1 MRPGGKRL
9 RGENAQIPAR
19 QPPPPRRRHPLPPPA
34 PRRHLRLRHTAL
46 LSITESERS
55 AAHATQVTAERRGS
69 VCIQHQV
76 RSQLRGV
83 SVCIDFGSLSQLTES
98 SRRLDSGSLARSRY
112 HPVRESCSAGSRA
125 GGLQRRAR
133 SQVMDGSK
141 WLLRRAPDDFADFYY
156 RLEREPSTQHYY
168 GRTLHGH
175 GPSAPHTQSHAH
187 TSHDS

>member
-1 MRPGGKRL
+1 MRTL
-9 RGENAQIPAR
+9 RCLPASR
-19 QPPPPRRRHPLPPPA
+19 RRHDAATRCRRRHPAGTCACATRRCCRSQSQRGPQRTPHRSQ
-34 PRRHLRLRHTAL
+34 PRGEGL
-46 LSITESERS
+46 
-55 AAHATQVTAERRGS
+55 
-69 VCIQHQV
+69 CIQHQV
-76 RSQLRGV
+76 QSQLRGV